1 MKVLSGVGR
10 AAGVCFRWLF
20 AGLLIVGTFVMNI
33 IGLIVTAICGSKG
46 GSHGDEKRRYA
57 EAYFS

>member
-20 AGLLIVGTFVMNI
+20 AGLLIVGAFVMNI
-33 IGLIVTAICGSKG
+33 IGLIVTAICGSK
-46 GSHGDEKRRYA
+46 
-57 EAYFS
+57 

>member
-33 IGLIVTAICGSKG
+33 IGALICAITSQG
-46 GSHGDEKRRYA
+46 
-57 EAYFS
+57 

>member
-20 AGLLIVGTFVMNI
+20 AGLLIVGTFVMNV
-33 IGLIVTAICGSKG
+33 IGLIVTAICGSK
-46 GSHGDEKRRYA
+46 
-57 EAYFS
+57 